1 MCGSVEEA
9 GDASTHRGLT
19 RRRLL
24 GGAAAALG
32 AWSFGGCG
40 GIHGRRLEELD
51 PRVPALLASATSV
64 DFHSHAAGAGNARV
78 PRFDLAD
85 HMRRG
90 HLSAVCLCH
99 SADGP
104 VIRRPV
110 GGGRIRQY
118 RDPAPGELQAHTER
132 RLAFMDAL
140 VAQHGMTRV
149 LTPGELYA
157 HTQRRLA
164 FMDALVSQHGM
175 TRVLTPADLDAAKAA
190 GRPALIGTI
199 EGCQFMDGR
208 LERVQEV
215 YDRGIRHLQIVHY
228 MPSDLGDQQTEDAK
242 WGGLSPLGADVIRE
256 CNRLGIVVDVAHSTY
271 ALVKQAATLSVTPL
285 VLSHT
290 SLTRGPLR
298 PYSRLIS
305 VEHARLMAEVGGVI
319 GVWPSGFSFVD
330 GRDWV
335 AGIARMVDA
344 AGVDHVGIGT
354 DMEGGVNEVWDDYAD
369 LPAVADLLLR
379 QGFSPAEAS
388 KILGGNYVRVFR
400 QVAAARRA
408 ARGARTLARR

>member
-1 MCGSVEEA
+1 M
-9 GDASTHRGLT
+9 T
-19 RRRLL
+19 RREFLR
-24 GGAAAALG
+24 GALG
-32 AWSFGGCG
+32 AALLSGCAD
-40 GIHGRRLEELD
+40 IRGRRLDELD
-51 PRVPALLASATSV
+51 PRVPALLAGTISV
-64 DFHSHAAGAGNARV
+64 DMHSHAAGAGSARA

-90 HLSAVCLCH
+90 SLSAVCLCH

-104 VIRRPV
+104 VIRRPA

-118 RDPAPGELQAHTER
+118 RDPSA
-132 RLAFMDAL
+132 
-140 VAQHGMTRV
+140 
-149 LTPGELYA
+149 GELYA

-164 FMDALVSQHGM
+164 FMDALVSRHGM
-175 TRVLTPADLDAAKAA
+175 TRVLTPADLAAARVA

-256 CNRLGIVVDVAHSTY
+256 CNRLGVVVDVAHGTY
-271 ALVKQAATLSVTPL
+271 ALVKQAANLSVTPL

-305 VEHARLMAEVGGVI
+305 PEHARLMAEIGGVI
-319 GVWPSGFSFVD
+319 GVWPAGFSFVD

-354 DMEGGVNEVWDDYAD
+354 DMEGGVDEVWDDYVD

-388 KILGGNYVRVFR
+388 GILGGNYMRVFR
-400 QVAAARRA
+400 QVAAARKP
-408 ARGARTLARR
+408 

>member
-1 MCGSVEEA
+1 MCGSAEEA
-9 GDASTHRGLT
+9 AGSGLT

-24 GGAAAALG
+24 AGAGAALSAAALG
-32 AWSFGGCG
+32 GCA
-40 GIHGRRLEELD
+40 GIHGRRLDELD
-51 PRVPALLASATSV
+51 PRVPALLAATTSV
-64 DFHSHAAGAGNARV
+64 DFHTHAAGAGYTRA

-90 HLSAVCLCH
+90 RLSAVCLCH

-118 RDPAPGELQAHTER
+118 RDPADGELRAHTER

-149 LTPGELYA
+149 LTP
-157 HTQRRLA
+157 
-164 FMDALVSQHGM
+164 D
-175 TRVLTPADLDAAKAA
+175 DLEAARAA

-199 EGCQFMDGR
+199 EGCHFMDGR
-208 LERVQEV
+208 LERVREA
-215 YDRGIRHLQIVHY
+215 YDRGIRHLQLVHY
-228 MPSDLGDQQTEDAK
+228 MPSDLGDQQTEDPR

-256 CNRLGIVVDVAHSTY
+256 CNRLGIVVDVAHGTF
-271 ALVKQAATLSVTPL
+271 ALVQQAAAVTTTPF

-290 SLTRGPLR
+290 SLGRVPLGP
-298 PYSRLIS
+298 YTRLIS
-305 VEHARLMAEVGGVI
+305 IEHARLMAQVGGVI

-330 GRDWV
+330 ARDWV
-335 AGIARMVDA
+335 GGIARMVDA

-379 QGFSPAEAS
+379 QGFSPAEAG
-388 KILGGNYVRVFR
+388 KLLGGNYARVFR
-400 QVAAARRA
+400 AAAAARRA
-408 ARGARTLARR
+408 

>member
-1 MCGSVEEA
+1 M
-9 GDASTHRGLT
+9 T
-19 RRRLL
+19 RREFLSGGLGSTLGPALL
-24 GGAAAALG
+24 A
-32 AWSFGGCG
+32 GCAD
-40 GIHGRRLEELD
+40 IRGRRLDGLD
-51 PRVPALLASATSV
+51 PRVPALLAGTISV
-64 DFHSHAAGAGNARV
+64 DIHSHAAGAGSARA

-90 HLSAVCLCH
+90 RLSAVCLCH

-104 VIRRPV
+104 VIRPPAA
-110 GGGRIRQY
+110 GGRIRQY
-118 RDPAPGELQAHTER
+118 REPSA
-132 RLAFMDAL
+132 
-140 VAQHGMTRV
+140 
-149 LTPGELYA
+149 GELYA

-164 FMDALVSQHGM
+164 FMDGLVSQHGM

-190 GRPALIGTI
+190 GRSALIGTI

-256 CNRLGIVVDVAHSTY
+256 CNRLGIVVDVAHGTY
-271 ALVKQAATLSVTPL
+271 ALVKRAATLSVTPL

-298 PYSRLIS
+298 SYSRLIS
-305 VEHARLMAEVGGVI
+305 LEHARLIAEVGGVI

-354 DMEGGVNEVWDDYAD
+354 DMEGGVNEVWDDYVD

-379 QGFSPAEAS
+379 QGFSLAEAS

-400 QVAAARRA
+400 QVAVARQA